1 MPAARDDYLLRQ
13 IQLAAAALQRL
24 ISRVGSGE
32 SSDTVVVDIR
42 AAIAALLGPNGP
54 LLERLDARSA
64 ANLVGDPERVQVWSQ
79 LLALQAESERH
90 AGRDTVADALAAR
103 ARALAAFGQ
112 PST

>member
-24 ISRVGSGE
+24 IARVGNGE
-32 SSDTVVVDIR
+32 LSDTVVVDIR

-64 ANLVGDPERVQVWSQ
+64 ANLVGDPERVQLWSD
-79 LLALQAESERH
+79 LLALQAQSQRH
-90 AGRDTVADALAAR
+90 AGPDTMADALAAR
-103 ARALAAFGQ
+103 ARALAVFGQ
-112 PST
+112 HSA